1 MFTSRFS
8 DCRYF
13 FSYTGCPYSYLL
25 ISLGTTKRAS
35 CFCCG
40 CHDLPSLMSQLYRNS
55 ALMLTGVDDSFAV
68 NVQLHYVWLRASHVA
83 VQCLGATV
91 APPIISV
98 IQRLIAYLYTH
109 TISHNHMHIH
119 PHTQTHTHTRAQSH
133 THTHTHA
140 HTHTHTHTRTHT
152 HTHIHTHTRT
162 HTRAHTHTHNH
173 ALIPIDIH
181 TWYQE

>member
-133 THTHTHA
+133 THMHTMMSFPI
-140 HTHTHTHTRTHT
+140 T
-152 HTHIHTHTRT
+152 
-162 HTRAHTHTHNH
+162 
-173 ALIPIDIH
+173 LILFLVSHPPVCPSGLDPPSIYFGGCDLKKLLPSKTI
-181 TWYQE
+181 